1 MEKKKQCCTPKGQIK
16 RYVDCVG
23 CDKKPM
29 DIMSDKKQSSI
40 EWLIEQMIKFELIP
54 KGIHFDNILF
64 HQAKAMHKEEIA
76 HAYNYISLDETYQ
89 PIPAEHYY
97 KKRFGG
103 QDNE

>member
-1 MEKKKQCCTPKGQIK
+1 MNN
-16 RYVDCVG
+16 
-23 CDKKPM
+23 
-29 DIMSDKKQSSI
+29 KKQSSI
-40 EWLIEQMIKFELIP
+40 EWLVDYIKNLEKYPYKTIQELEEE
-54 KGIHFDNILF
+54 
-64 HQAKAMHKEEIA
+64 AKAMHKEEIA